1 MYKRQD
7 IRQAEKASKKTN
19 NSSPTANHSP
29 AHTETDHTTHSEN
42 LPTAPSTEE
51 ETIWHE
57 FQIAY
62 AKLPHPALK
71 EPILYVEEKKEHDDD
86 SVLIKIQQHYHELK
100 DTLTKLAAIPI
111 NLPTRIPQLEQAVI
125 FQKQLPEYLRLCKR
139 HLRTTSRARRA
150 LAERLDQEYTH
161 RGNTTSTTE
170 PESLDPNTAL
180 MRTINARQQMHPHSC
195 LLYTSPSPR
204 D

>member
-1 MYKRQD
+1 MFNIRVAAALLTLAETD
-7 IRQAEKASKKTN
+7 IRQAEKASKKKN
-19 NSSPTANHSP
+19 NSSPSANHSP

-71 EPILYVEEKKEHDDD
+71 EPILYVEEKKEHDD
-86 SVLIKIQQHYHELK
+86 SVLLEIQQHYHELK
-100 DTLTKLAAIPI
+100 DNLTKLAAIPI
-111 NLPTRIPQLEQAVI
+111 T
-125 FQKQLPEYLRLCKR
+125 
-139 HLRTTSRARRA
+139 
-150 LAERLDQEYTH
+150 
-161 RGNTTSTTE
+161 
-170 PESLDPNTAL
+170 
-180 MRTINARQQMHPHSC
+180 C